1 MKLNFPI
8 LFSLFFLS
16 ICSSTFAQ
24 EFVLTPNNFVNKYD
38 ETKNY
43 IVLEYPEMNQKQL
56 YDKTKIFIQTKFEN
70 LKSDGLNE
78 VEYSFIK
85 IRTTAPGTKIGGSL
99 MSLMMVVYELNFKD
113 GKIMVKP
120 VLDYFNPTKP
130 TSSPV
135 YLTGGNSFSGKSIFD
150 KNGKVSLK
158 NYFEVSN
165 TNVNKFFNDLKDYL
179 SKTEE
184 W

>member
-1 MKLNFPI
+1 MKFKYQI
-8 LFSLFFLS
+8 FFSLFFLS
-16 ICSSTFAQ
+16 ICSLAFAQ
-24 EFVLTPNNFVNKYD
+24 EFVLTPNNFVNKED
-38 ETKNY
+38 QSKNY
-43 IVLEYPEMNQKQL
+43 VVLEYLEMNQKQL

-85 IRTTAPGTKIGGSL
+85 IKTTAPGTKIGGTL

-120 VLDYFNPTKP
+120 ILDHFDPTKP
-130 TSSPV
+130 TSNVV

-150 KNGKVSLK
+150 KTGKVSLK

-165 TNVNKFFNDLKDYL
+165 TNVNKFFTDLKDYL
-179 SKTEE
+179 SKKDD

>member
-1 MKLNFPI
+1 MKKL
-8 LFSLFFLS
+8 LLLSLF
-16 ICSSTFAQ
+16 TFNMAIAQ
-24 EFVLTPNNFVNKYD
+24 EFILTPNNFVNKD
-38 ETKNY
+38 DDSKNY
-43 IVLEYPEMNQKQL
+43 IVLEYPEMSQKQL
-56 YDKTKIFIQTKFEN
+56 FDKTKIFVQTKFEN

-85 IRTTAPGTKIGGSL
+85 IRTTAPGTRIGGSL
-99 MSLMMVVYELNFKD
+99 MSLMMIVYELNFKD

-120 VLDYFNPTKP
+120 ILDHFDPTKP
-130 TSSPV
+130 TSSAV

-150 KNGKVSLK
+150 KTGKISLK

-165 TNVNKFFNDLKDYL
+165 TNVNKFVTDLKDYL
-179 SKTEE
+179 SKSEE